1 MKLKIVLLGMAI
13 LLFAGAAIGQI
24 LYGSLTGNISDASNA
39 PIAGAK
45 VEALNVG
52 TGIVKEG
59 VSDVRGIFMINDLQP
74 GTYRVTISAQGFS
87 TVIQEEVLVEAN
99 TERRV
104 DTQLNVAQMNQK
116 ITVTA
121 AMEVLQTDRTD
132 VKNQINPTELTNLP
146 LGNDRNFQSAY
157 VLVPGAAPPFAS
169 HSFAGNPTQSLALY
183 VSGGSDISNITL
195 IDGSID
201 TNFWE
206 QNLIAYVPPSEAI
219 EAVNIVT
226 SGFDAES
233 GNAAG
238 SVTNVTVK
246 SGSNTLHGS
255 AFEFNTISKLESR
268 NYFYYGPVVNGV
280 QQPAGSNPKLV
291 LNQFGFSLG
300 GPIKKN
306 KLFFFGDWERYRESQ
321 FGTGVISIP
330 TQAMVQG
337 NFQGA
342 IPSGYV
348 CPAATTAAQGCI
360 FDPTTGTKTDGSDRT
375 PFANN
380 TIPAAVISKASAGLA
395 ALIPQPNYGGA
406 AAGAANNFQ
415 YAGDL
420 IFNRDSVD
428 VKINYLP
435 SDKSTFF
442 GRYSVEPTYVFDPQ
456 QLNTGGGSAGG
467 NALGS
472 VSQPG
477 NAYGLTQNASLGGT
491 YTFSPR
497 LLFDANVGFTR
508 PRYQATNTDV
518 TTNYGP
524 IITGTDGT
532 CPLQC
537 GIPNI
542 GISSLSPLGNNAVS
556 NPFLFR
562 DNQYT
567 FAANLSWIHGAH
579 NFRFGGAI
587 DRYDMNRFQGQ
598 LDYGVRG
605 GFSFTGGVTSLKGG
619 PSSNAYNSFAD
630 FLLGLPQGLGKDYV
644 YLNPSTTREWEFAG
658 YARDNWQVTK
668 KLSINYGARWE
679 YYPIP
684 TVSHYGSA
692 NFNWLTDTAYLGGV
706 GGVPSNAFMTTGP
719 GQLEPRVGI
728 AYRLT
733 DKTVIRT
740 GYGMSSDPY
749 ALNYMAWVYPAVIS
763 QQISGSSSY
772 IPGGYLGPNTGPTG
786 TWTGPTVPGGLA
798 AGIPSFP
805 FPNLSAGKFVLPSY
819 LGTYGYP
826 NNYRRGYAE
835 SWNLEVQRDLGHN
848 WNLQLGYVG
857 DHMVR
862 EAMFIN
868 FNAAPP
874 GPTCSG
880 TQTSVNGVPCGGNN
894 GTPLELACGVSS
906 PPSFCSPTAS
916 NPLGGNPSAMT
927 INGPMTGGGYHALQ
941 TQLTRRVAGGQ
952 VGITYTY
959 SKTIDNNDTEANSGA
974 TWSYYQV
981 LHRNKARAGFDRPH
995 NLELYAV
1002 YNSPFGKRQ
1011 KWLTTGAGAAILG
1024 NWSVTPVLSRYSGT
1038 PFNVTTSG
1046 SSCNCPGNTQTADQV
1061 EPSYAILGGHGA
1073 NSPYFDPL
1081 AFAAVTTARFGTSGR
1096 DIVRGPGFFN
1106 INLSLVRDFNLTERF
1121 KLQFRAEA
1129 YGLTN
1134 TPNFANPATT
1144 VSNATFSGG
1153 AVTKYG
1159 GYDIISGTAATDWSP
1174 YATAD
1179 RQIRFAMLLRF

>member
-1 MKLKIVLLGMAI
+1 MVGREMKLKAILLGMVI
-13 LLFAGAAIGQI
+13 LLFAGAAKGQI
-24 LYGSLTGNISDASNA
+24 LYGSLTGNVTDASNA
-39 PIAGAK
+39 PIPGAK
-45 VEALNVG
+45 IEALNVG
-52 TGIVKEG
+52 TGISAQR
-59 VSDVRGIFMINDLQP
+59 VSDVRGIYLINNLQP
-74 GTYRVTISAQGFS
+74 GTYRVTISAGGFA
-87 TVIQEEVLVEAN
+87 TVIEGNVMVEAN

-104 DTQLNVAQMNQK
+104 DTQLNVAAMNQK
-116 ITVTA
+116 IEVTA
-121 AMEVLQTDRTD
+121 ALEALQTDRTD
-132 VKNQINPTELTNLP
+132 VKSELNSTQLSSLP
-146 LGNDRNFQSAY
+146 LGNDRNFQSTY
-157 VLVPGAAPPFAS
+157 ILVAGAAPPVAS
-169 HSFAGNPTQSLALY
+169 HSYAGNPTQSLAMY

-226 SGFDAES
+226 SGFDAEQ

-255 AFEFNTISKLESR
+255 AFEFNTISKLASR
-268 NYFYYGPVVNGV
+268 NYFYYGP
-280 QQPAGSNPKLV
+280 SIPKMV

-306 KLFFFGDWERYRESQ
+306 KLFFFGDWERYRLSQ

-342 IPSGYV
+342 IASGQN
-348 CPAATTAAQGCI
+348 CATTVTAGCI
-360 FDPTTGTKTDGSDRT
+360 FDPTTGNADGTGRT
-375 PFANN
+375 PFPNN
-380 TIPAAVISKASAGLA
+380 VIPSTEISQATYNLA
-395 ALIPQPNYGGA
+395 KQIPLPNYGGA
-406 AAGAANNFQ
+406 SAGDANNFQ
-415 YAGDL
+415 YGGDL
-420 IFNRDSVD
+420 LFHRDSVD
-428 VKINYLP
+428 LKINYLP
-435 SDKSTFF
+435 NDKSTFF
-442 GRYSVEPTYVFDPQ
+442 ARYSAEPTYVFDPQ
-456 QLNTGGGSAGG
+456 QLGAAGG

-477 NAYGLTQNASLGGT
+477 NAYGLTQNAALGGT
-491 YTFSPR
+491 YTFSPH
-497 LLFDANVGFTR
+497 LLFDANVGYTR
-508 PRYQATNTDV
+508 PRYQATNTDIGN
-518 TTNYGP
+518 NYAS
-524 IITGTDGT
+524 IITGAGGT
-532 CPLQC
+532 NPLQG

-542 GISSLSPLGNNAVS
+542 GISNGLSPLGNNAVS

-579 NFRFGGAI
+579 NFRFGGGI
-587 DRYDMNRFQGQ
+587 YRYDMNRFQGQ
-598 LDYGVRG
+598 LDFGVRG
-605 GFSFTGGVTSLKGG
+605 GFSFTGGVTSLKASPGG
-619 PSSNAYNSFAD
+619 TAPSTNSYNSWAD
-630 FLLGLPQGLGKDYV
+630 YLLGLPYSLGKDYV

-668 KLSINYGARWE
+668 KLSINYGGRWE

-684 TVSHYGSA
+684 TVSHFGSA
-692 NFNWLTDTAYLGGV
+692 NFNWTQDTAYLGGV
-706 GGVPSNAFMTTGP
+706 GGVPSNAYMTTGP

-733 DKTVIRT
+733 EKTVIRT
-740 GYGMSSDPY
+740 GYGMSTDPY

-763 QQISGSSSY
+763 QQISGASSY
-772 IPGGYLGPNTGPTG
+772 IPGGYIGSSTGPTG
-786 TWTGPTVPGGLA
+786 TWTGPTVPAGLT

-805 FPNLSAGKFVLPSY
+805 FPSLSAGKYTLPSY

-826 NNYRRGYAE
+826 NDYHRGYAE
-835 SWNLEVQRDLGHN
+835 AWNLEVQRDLGHN

-862 EAMFIN
+862 EAEFIN
-868 FNAAPP
+868 MNAAAP
-874 GPTCSG
+874 GTG
-880 TQTSVNGVPCGGNN
+880 KA
-894 GTPLELACGVSS
+894 GTPLYAQ
-906 PPSFCSPTAS
+906 F
-916 NPLGGNPSAMT
+916 GNQSAMT
-927 INGPMTGGGYHALQ
+927 INGPFSGGSYNALE

-952 VGITYTY
+952 VGIVYTY
-959 SKTIDNNDTEANSGA
+959 SKTIDNDDTEANTNVTFA
-974 TWSYYQV
+974 WAPM
-981 LHRNKARAGFDRPH
+981 LARNKALAGYDRPH
-995 NLELYAV
+995 NLEMYAV
-1002 YNSPFGKRQ
+1002 YNSPFGKGQ
-1011 KWLTTGAGAAILG
+1011 KWLTTGVGGKILG
-1024 NWSVTPVLSRYSGT
+1024 NWNVTPVLTRLSGT
-1038 PFNVTTSG
+1038 PFSVTSSTTSL
-1046 SSCNCPGNTQTADQV
+1046 NAPGNGTQTADQV
-1061 EPSYAILGGHGA
+1061 EPTVNILGGHGA
-1073 NSPYFDPL
+1073 NAPYFDPM
-1081 AFAAVTTARFGTSGR
+1081 AFAVPAANRFGTSGR

-1144 VSNATFSGG
+1144 ISNAKFSNGT
-1153 AVTKYG
+1153 VSSYG
-1159 GYDIISGTAATDWSP
+1159 GYDIISGTSASDWSP

-1179 RQIRFAMLLRF
+1179 RQFRFAMFLKF